1 MIIYKLKCD
10 INHTFECWFQ
20 NSVAF
25 DIQKKNNLLSCPFC
39 TSTLISK
46 APMAPR
52 LSFQKGDKTKDSS
65 SEIITSSQIAA
76 ETQPTLASDVYNTQN
91 DLTDAIHMAKDRDKT
106 SLFSSTEISLPSSS
120 EENNMP
126 HPATLVRK
134 ALLDLKAM
142 VKQHCDDVGGRFTEE
157 ARRMHYGET
166 KKRNIYGQASIE
178 EIIEL
183 HQEGVDVSALPPFP
197 REDA

>member
-20 NSVAF
+20 NSESF
-25 DIQKKNNLLSCPFC
+25 DIQKKKNLLSCPFC
-39 TSTLISK
+39 ASSIISK

-52 LSFQKGDKTKDSS
+52 LAFQK
-65 SEIITSSQIAA
+65 SEKSENYISELPSHASQITAGTSS
-76 ETQPTLASDVYNTQN
+76 TLASEVYNTQN
-91 DLTDAIHMAKDRDKT
+91 DLTGAIHMAKDGDKT
-106 SLFSSTEISLPSSS
+106 SLFSSAEITLPIS
-120 EENNMP
+120 EETTTA

-134 ALLDLKAM
+134 ALLDLKAL

-166 KKRNIYGQASIE
+166 KKRNIYGQASLE

-183 HQEGVDVSALPPFP
+183 HQEGVEVSALPPFP